1 LVLLALAD
9 CCNQDRAEPTCWPS
23 VAWLCQQ
30 TLLQRRTLL
39 RAMDELEAA
48 NLIVRTSGNGRRTTR
63 YHLQIDAEEA
73 KPNAIPSVLKIALA
87 VPNTTTGGVSRD
99 TSEVSPVTPL
109 AVGGVSHDTSEVSPP
124 TPLRCRPS
132 HLRGV
137 TPDTSEV
144 SGVTPGT
151 RREPEVNQKG
161 TGGAEREGTP
171 DRDRSLSDPPAL
183 DWQGIARAERPDL
196 VDHAAVWRKFEAFHV
211 NADPADHER
220 LWRLWLLR
228 EREPH
233 PECRRRIDGAD
244 RVQAPGTFLASTTAL
259 SAAYEVILEP

>member
-1 LVLLALAD
+1 
-9 CCNQDRAEPTCWPS
+9 
-23 VAWLCQQ
+23 
-30 TLLQRRTLL
+30 
-39 RAMDELEAA
+39 
-48 NLIVRTSGNGRRTTR
+48 
-63 YHLQIDAEEA
+63 
-73 KPNAIPSVLKIALA
+73 
-87 VPNTTTGGVSRD
+87 
-99 TSEVSPVTPL
+99 
-109 AVGGVSHDTSEVSPP
+109 
-124 TPLRCRPS
+124 
-132 HLRGV
+132 
-137 TPDTSEV
+137 
-144 SGVTPGT
+144 
-151 RREPEVNQKG
+151 VNQKG
-161 TGGAEREGTP
+161 TGGAEREGAP
-171 DRDRSLSDPPAL
+171 DRDRALSDPPAL